1 MFNIFNTQFSPTCQM
16 FYDSLI
22 EENVLSMN
30 INHNLLVLKTILS
43 QQVTIVEE
51 NQIVDLIQNRKR
63 FSKTNK
69 QTNIFIINRIIS
81 GIQWS
86 SHQPMIISV
95 HWQVHA
101 LQYVRKTITTNKSTQ
116 LFSYSSW
123 YYFILNKMNVFCT
136 RWFHVK

>member
-1 MFNIFNTQFSPTCQM
+1 M
-16 FYDSLI
+16 FYDRLI

-81 GIQWS
+81 GIQ
-86 SHQPMIISV
+86 
-95 HWQVHA
+95 
-101 LQYVRKTITTNKSTQ
+101 
-116 LFSYSSW
+116 
-123 YYFILNKMNVFCT
+123 
-136 RWFHVK
+136 